1 MKTLIILSTSLL
13 VYFTAFQSTYST
25 CSKKK
30 ILEQPVSVNNNNECL
45 PVTIDILTANPWKIK
60 EDRGVVGGSLMYYSR
75 GGSNNVESFDKE
87 YIVFNADKTGT
98 HYYNDGGKTNF
109 TWKFAN
115 NEQTKIIWSV
125 RNTPA
130 SFDLVWDNIRY
141 KNNNL
146 YLDQYYTDG
155 NTGNHSHSQQIR
167 MPK

>member
-1 MKTLIILSTSLL
+1 MKTLTIISASFLIFL
-13 VYFTAFQSTYST
+13 TAV
-25 CSKKK
+25 
-30 ILEQPVSVNNNNECL
+30 QPSSNGCNKQKTVEKSATTNDLPDCA
-45 PVTIDILTANPWKIK
+45 PVTLEIITANPWKIK

-87 YIVFNADKTGT
+87 YIIFNADKTGT
-98 HYYNDGGKTNF
+98 HYYNDGGKTKF

-146 YLDQYYTDG
+146 YFDQYYTDG